1 MVWKLIAKIARLYT
15 FIALGVLG
23 LMLVSDKVISH
34 QPSAGEE
41 LLALF
46 FPYGVLAGLVIS
58 WFFMR
63 LGGWLTIMSVAGF
76 YLMSYWHSRGSG
88 RKMNL
93 PLLVAGAAPL
103 FLLASFIKTM
113 GHPKRKN
120 KKSR

>member
-15 FIALGVLG
+15 LIALGVLG
-23 LMLVSDKVISH
+23 LMLVSDKIISH

-63 LGGWLTIMSVAGF
+63 LGGWLTILSVAGF
-76 YLMSYWHSRGSG
+76 YLTSYWQSG
-88 RKMNL
+88 VWPQNDL

-113 GHPKRKN
+113 GRPKRKK